1 MLPIRERKPL
11 LQKQTAEA
19 EQSTKLI
26 TEPLKPKSSAE
37 DPALLFLLRTKT
49 RTTLRPMRYDFSK
62 TEKKWQARWKQ
73 QETFKTG
80 EAPEKPKYYVLD
92 MFPYPS
98 GSGLHVGHLE
108 GYTASD
114 ISARYRRSRGYNV
127 LHPMG
132 WDAFGLPAE
141 QFAIKTGTHPSDTTQ
156 KNIANF
162 KETLQAMGFSYDW
175 SREINTT
182 DPGYFQ
188 WTQWIFLKLHEMGL
202 AYMSEVDVNWCVE
215 LRAVLANEEVEEK
228 LADGLT
234 VVRRPLRQWVLKI
247 TAYADRLLEDL
258 DGLDWPENVKQMQ
271 RNWIGRSEGVE
282 VDFELRCHRTM
293 LRVYTTRPDTLFG
306 ATYLVISPEHAM
318 AEKLATAQQ
327 LVAVKE
333 YIAKAKLKTELERTG
348 LQKDKTGVF
357 TGSYAINP
365 ATGEP
370 LPVWISDFVL
380 TSYGTGAIMSVPAH
394 DSRDWEFAKQYGLPI
409 IEVVKS
415 PHDVQQEVF
424 EGKDSTVVNSSNNDI
439 SLNGLAFPEA
449 FELMASW
456 LEKKKA
462 GKRKVN
468 YRLRDWIFSR
478 QRYWGEP
485 IPIKHYPD
493 GTLKPETSLPLMLP
507 EVEAYQPT
515 ETGESPLANIP
526 EWLNG
531 TDENGPFRRETNT
544 MPQWAGSCW
553 YYLRF
558 IDPHNSKLPVDPA
571 KEAYWMNVDL
581 YIGGAEHAVLHLL
594 YARFW
599 HKVLFDLKVVSTKE
613 PFQRLFN
620 QGMIL
625 GEDNEKMSKSRGNV
639 IPADHVL
646 QTYGADAVRLYE
658 MFLGP
663 LEQVKPW
670 NTNGIEGVSRFLS
683 RVWRLVWPEPEGT
696 RADLS
701 TLAPSP
707 DLLRRM
713 HKTIKKVAADTE
725 NLKFN
730 TAIAEMMV
738 FTNELHRTGESS
750 RIAVETLL
758 LLLAPYA
765 PHLSEELWE
774 ALGHQESISLAPFPE
789 FDPELAQDKE
799 VTIAVQVNGKLRGSF
814 TAAPGCPKEQL
825 LNEAKALEGVKKFLE
840 GVTIMKEIVVPDK
853 LINFAVK

>member
-1 MLPIRERKPL
+1 MK
-11 LQKQTAEA
+11 
-19 EQSTKLI
+19 
-26 TEPLKPKSSAE
+26 
-37 DPALLFLLRTKT
+37 
-49 RTTLRPMRYDFSK
+49 YDFSH
-62 TEKKWQARWKQ
+62 TEKKWQAYW
-73 QETFKTG
+73 QEHGTFQAEEG
-80 EAPEKPKYYVLD
+80 QEKPKYYVLD

-114 ISARYRRSRGYNV
+114 IVARYRRSRGNNV

-141 QFAIKTGTHPSDTTQ
+141 QYAIKTGTHPSLTTEN
-156 KNIANF
+156 NIRSF
-162 KETLQAMGFSYDW
+162 RETLQAMGFSYDW

-182 DPGYFQ
+182 DPGYFR
-188 WTQWIFLKLHEMGL
+188 WTQWIFLKLYEMGL
-202 AYMSEVDVNWCVE
+202 AYQSEVDVNWCVE

-228 LADGLT
+228 IAEGLT

-247 TAYADRLLEDL
+247 TAYAERLLLDL

-282 VDFELRCHRTM
+282 VDFELRCHRKM

-306 ATYLVISPEHAM
+306 ATYLVISPEHPM
-318 AEKLATAQQ
+318 AEKLATAPQ
-327 LVAVKE
+327 LVEVKN
-333 YIAKAKLKTELERTG
+333 YISKAKLKTELERTG

-365 ATGEP
+365 ANGEA

-394 DSRDWEFAKQYGLPI
+394 DSRDWEFAKKFGLPI
-409 IEVVKS
+409 VEVVKS
-415 PHDVQQEVF
+415 PHDVQDAVY
-424 EGKDSTVVNSSNNDI
+424 EGKDSTAVNSSNSEI
-439 SLNGLAFPEA
+439 SLDGLAFPEA
-449 FELMASW
+449 FERMASW
-456 LEKKKA
+456 LELKKC
-462 GKRKVN
+462 GERKVN

-485 IPIKHYPD
+485 IPVKHYED
-493 GTLKPETSLPLMLP
+493 GSLGTETDLPLRLP

-526 EWLNG
+526 EWLYG
-531 TDENGPFRRETNT
+531 TDGKGAFRRETNT

-558 IDPHNSKLPVDPA
+558 IDPRNSEHLVDA
-571 KEAYWMNVDL
+571 EKEHYWMNVDL

-599 HKVLFDLKVVSTKE
+599 HKVLYDLKVVSTKE
-613 PFQRLFN
+613 PFQKLFN

-625 GEDNEKMSKSRGNV
+625 GEDGEKMSKSRGNV

-646 QTYGADAVRLYE
+646 EKYGADAVRLYE

-670 NTNGIEGVSRFLS
+670 NTNGIEGVSRFLN
-683 RVWRLVWPEPEGT
+683 RVWRLVHPDTEGP
-696 RADLS
+696 AAVLDE
-701 TLAPSP
+701 AAMPGE
-707 DLLRRM
+707 LLRRM
-713 HKTIKKVAADTE
+713 HKTVKKVREDTE
-725 NLKFN
+725 CLKFN

-738 FTNELHRTGESS
+738 FVNDLHRTGNRNREA
-750 RIAVETLL
+750 IETLV

-765 PHLSEELWE
+765 PHISEELWE
-774 ALGHQESISLAPFPE
+774 ALGHPESIARAPFPT
-789 FDPELAQDKE
+789 FDPALAAND
-799 VTIAVQVNGKLRGSF
+799 VLTIAVQVNGKLRGTF
-814 TAAPGCPKEQL
+814 EAAKDASKEEML
-825 LNEAKALEGVKKFLE
+825 EAARAVESVRKFIEGSTV
-840 GVTIMKEIVVPDK
+840 VKEIVVPGK